1 MLAFVAKKH
10 NERRQARK
18 ERAREAKEAKRE
30 AEVTAQRRRRM
41 QMRMSAAVAVLTLVV
56 AGVCYW
62 LLESR
67 QLMGITLLIGGVLF
81 LVLAL
86 GTLASGVR
94 PRDRTRAGSIDYGNR
109 D

>member
-1 MLAFVAKKH
+1 MVKKP

-30 AEVTAQRRRRM
+30 AQERAEQRRRM
-41 QMRMSAAVAVLTLVV
+41 QLRLSAAVAVLTLLI
-56 AGVCYW
+56 AGICYW
-62 LLESR
+62 VLENR

-81 LVLAL
+81 LVVAL
-86 GTLASGVR
+86 GTLASGVQ

>member
-1 MLAFVAKKH
+1 MVKKP

-30 AEVTAQRRRRM
+30 AAERAEQRRRM
-41 QMRMSAAVAVLTLVV
+41 QLRLSAAVAVLTLLI
-56 AGVCYW
+56 AAICYW
-62 LLESR
+62 VLENR

-81 LVLAL
+81 LVVAL
-86 GTLASGVR
+86 GTLASGVQ

>member
-1 MLAFVAKKH
+1 MAKKP
-10 NERRQARK
+10 NDRRQARK
-18 ERAREAKEAKRE
+18 ERAKEAKEAKRE
-30 AEVTAQRRRRM
+30 AQERALQRRRLQIRI
-41 QMRMSAAVAVLTLVV
+41 SAAVAVLTL
-56 AGVCYW
+56 AIAAVCYW
-62 LLESR
+62 VFDNR

-86 GTLASGVR
+86 GTLASGVQ

>member
-1 MLAFVAKKH
+1 MAKKQ

-18 ERAREAKEAKRE
+18 ERAKEAKEAKRE
-30 AEVTAQRRRRM
+30 AQADAQRRRRL
-41 QMRMSAAVAVLTLVV
+41 QIRVSAAIAVLTLVV
-56 AGVCYW
+56 AGLCYW
-62 LLESR
+62 VLDSR

-86 GTLASGVR
+86 GTLASGVQ
-94 PRDRTRAGSIDYGNR
+94 PRDRTRAGSINYGKR

>member
-1 MLAFVAKKH
+1 MAKKQH
-10 NERRQARK
+10 DRRQARK
-18 ERAREAKEAKRE
+18 ERAREAKEARRE
-30 AEVTAQRRRRM
+30 AQERAQQRRRLQIRI
-41 QMRMSAAVAVLTLVV
+41 SAAVAVLTL
-56 AGVCYW
+56 AIAAICYW
-62 LLESR
+62 VLDNR

-86 GTLASGVR
+86 STLASGVR

>member
-1 MLAFVAKKH
+1 MAKKQ

-18 ERAREAKEAKRE
+18 ERAKEAKDAKRE
-30 AEVTAQRRRRM
+30 AELIAQRRRRL
-41 QMRMSAAVAVLTLVV
+41 QIRLSAAVAVLTVV
-56 AGVCYW
+56 IAGLCYW
-62 LLESR
+62 ALDNR

-86 GTLASGVR
+86 GTLASGVQ

>member
-1 MLAFVAKKH
+1 MAKKQ

-18 ERAREAKEAKRE
+18 ERAKDAKEAKRE
-30 AEVTAQRRRRM
+30 AEALAQRRRQLQIRV
-41 QMRMSAAVAVLTLVV
+41 SAAVAVLTLAV
-56 AGVCYW
+56 AGLCYW
-62 LLESR
+62 VLDSR

-86 GTLASGVR
+86 GTLASGVQ
-94 PRDRTRAGSIDYGNR
+94 PRDRTRAGSINYGKR

>member
-1 MLAFVAKKH
+1 MVKKP

-18 ERAREAKEAKRE
+18 ERAREAKGAKRE
-30 AEVTAQRRRRM
+30 AEERAQQRRRM
-41 QMRMSAAVAVLTLVV
+41 QLRLSAAVAVLTLLI
-56 AGVCYW
+56 AGICYW
-62 LLESR
+62 VLENR

-81 LVLAL
+81 LVVAL
-86 GTLASGVR
+86 GTLASGVQ

>member
-1 MLAFVAKKH
+1 MAKKQ

-18 ERAREAKEAKRE
+18 ERAQDAKEARRE
-30 AEVTAQRRRRM
+30 AEVAAQRRRQLQIRV
-41 QMRMSAAVAVLTLVV
+41 SAVVAVLTLGV
-56 AGVCYW
+56 AGLCYW
-62 LLESR
+62 VFDNR

-86 GTLASGVR
+86 GTLASGVQ
-94 PRDRTRAGSIDYGNR
+94 PRDRTRAGSINYGKR

>member
-1 MLAFVAKKH
+1 MAKKQ

-18 ERAREAKEAKRE
+18 ERAKEAKEAKRE
-30 AEVTAQRRRRM
+30 AAAIAQRRRQLQIRV
-41 QMRMSAAVAVLTLVV
+41 SAAIALLTLVV
-56 AGVCYW
+56 AGLCYW
-62 LLESR
+62 VFDSR

-86 GTLASGVR
+86 GTLASGVQ
-94 PRDRTRAGSIDYGNR
+94 PRDRTRAGSINYGKR

>member
-1 MLAFVAKKH
+1 MAKKQ

-18 ERAREAKEAKRE
+18 ERAKEAKEARRE
-30 AEVTAQRRRRM
+30 AEARAQRRR
-41 QMRMSAAVAVLTLVV
+41 QLQIRMSAAVAVLTLAI
-56 AGVCYW
+56 AGVCYGAFDN
-62 LLESR
+62 S

-94 PRDRTRAGSIDYGNR
+94 PRDRSRAGSIDYGKRN
-109 D
+109 

>member
-1 MLAFVAKKH
+1 MVKKP

-30 AEVTAQRRRRM
+30 AEERAQQRRRM
-41 QMRMSAAVAVLTLVV
+41 QLRLSAAVAVLTLLI
-56 AGVCYW
+56 AGICYW
-62 LLESR
+62 VLENR

-81 LVLAL
+81 LVVAL
-86 GTLASGVR
+86 GTLASGVQ

>member
-1 MLAFVAKKH
+1 MAKKQ

-18 ERAREAKEAKRE
+18 ERAKEAKEAKRE
-30 AEVTAQRRRRM
+30 AEAHAQRRRRL
-41 QMRMSAAVAVLTLVV
+41 QIRVSAAVAVLTLVV

-62 LLESR
+62 AFDNR
-67 QLMGITLLIGGVLF
+67 KLMGITLLIGGVLF

-86 GTLASGVR
+86 GTLASGVQ

>member
-1 MLAFVAKKH
+1 MAKKQ

-18 ERAREAKEAKRE
+18 ERAKDAKAAKRE
-30 AEVTAQRRRRM
+30 AEANAQRRR
-41 QMRMSAAVAVLTLVV
+41 QLQIRMSAAVAVLTLVV

-62 LLESR
+62 GFDNR

-86 GTLASGVR
+86 GTLASGVQ
-94 PRDRTRAGSIDYGNR
+94 PRDRTRAGSINYGKR

>member
-1 MLAFVAKKH
+1 VAKKQ
-10 NERRQARK
+10 NARRQARK
-18 ERAREAKEAKRE
+18 ERAKEAKEAKRA
-30 AEVTAQRRRRM
+30 AEVIAQRRRRM
-41 QMRMSAAVAVLTLVV
+41 QMRMSAAVAVLTLAV
-56 AGVCYW
+56 AAFCYW
-62 LLESR
+62 ALDNR

-94 PRDRTRAGSIDYGNR
+94 PRDRTRAGSIDYGSR